1 VLINTLFDLC
11 RTIHDSVDCLSPTT
25 EIAHIANL
33 LGSFIQKINFG
44 KDLEQQLNFYVDC
57 RAAFCNIDQIKDH
70 LVCCVAR
77 LAMRAFQIMKGKH
90 SKKTATFVK
99 ACLAYCHITIPSL
112 SDAFRKLE
120 LLLMCAQI
128 SVVNTC
134 LPQTDTFLKAAIT
147 ILPEMPSHYEVDG
160 KRVHFEERLCSHLS
174 TLLAT
179 LVIIP
184 GTPGARAGLHVSELS
199 DVNNLVIS
207 LVGHPDHGPF
217 YIIQGLVNA
226 MPRFPWQAGTGVQ
239 TRVYT
244 NMLALLCTLAQ
255 KKFPYHVVGTTALL
269 IRSNCKAVMLSTCV
283 TCRCSVE

>member
-1 VLINTLFDLC
+1 MLFTTTSQDIIESFKNQPSTNDAVLINTLFDLC
-11 RTIHDSVDCLSPTT
+11 RTIHDSVDSLSPST
-25 EIAHIANL
+25 EVANVAAL

-57 RAAFCNIDQIKDH
+57 RAAFCNIDQVKDH
-70 LVCCVAR
+70 LVCCVGR

-112 SDAFRKLE
+112 ADAFRKLE
-120 LLLMCAQI
+120 LLLQCAQI

-160 KRVHFEERLCSHLS
+160 KRVHFEERLASYLS

-179 LVIIP
+179 LVVIP
-184 GTPGARAGLHVSELS
+184 GKNHCLHFLLS
-199 DVNNLVIS
+199 VV
-207 LVGHPDHGPF
+207 F
-217 YIIQGLVNA
+217 
-226 MPRFPWQAGTGVQ
+226 F
-239 TRVYT
+239 
-244 NMLALLCTLAQ
+244 TLW
-255 KKFPYHVVGTTALL
+255 G
-269 IRSNCKAVMLSTCV
+269 
-283 TCRCSVE
+283 